1 MLVSWK
7 LYWNLSDGEGRGE
20 GGREQ
25 GGAALGLSW
34 ELLYLRVECRSHQ
47 PSSPLYLITSF
58 TWLFSS
64 HLQGPLVAIHVTP
77 HL

>member
-25 GGAALGLSW
+25 GGAALSKGSQLGAALERNVGAISQA
-34 ELLYLRVECRSHQ
+34 LPCI
-47 PSSPLYLITSF
+47 SSPSLGF
-58 TWLFSS
+58 TL
-64 HLQGPLVAIHVTP
+64 AIFKG
-77 HL
+77 L